1 MSARF
6 VICLSNEGYEAAL
19 EPRKIYRALEDP
31 AAERRGLIRVIDES
45 EEDYLYA
52 AGMFEP
58 VELPAEVAEKLEL
71 AS

>member
-1 MSARF
+1 MARGF
-6 VICLSNEGYEAAL
+6 VVCLSNEGYEAAL

-31 AAERRGLIRVIDES
+31 EAERLGLVRVIDES

-52 AGMFEP
+52 ASMFEP
-58 VELPAEVAEKLEL
+58 IEVPAELVEKLRL